1 MTSGLEA
8 TDLAC
13 VRGERPVFKGV
24 SFGVAPGQA
33 IMLKGA
39 NGSGKSSLL
48 RILAGLLKPVA
59 GRLAWNGVAVADD
72 AEGYRADLCF
82 VGHLDAVKAVFTV
95 EENLAFWATLG
106 GATGADPAA
115 ALDRFGLSAL
125 ADLPAQYLSSGQK
138 RRVNLARIAIS
149 PATLW
154 LLDEPTVG
162 LDDAANKSL
171 MALIDEHRRGG
182 GMAIIATHVDL
193 GIGDADDLRLAGGT
207 VGAMA

>member
-24 SFGVAPGQA
+24 SFALAPGQA

-39 NGSGKSSLL
+39 NGCGKSSLL

-59 GRLAWNGVAVADD
+59 GRLAWNGVAVTDD
-72 AEGYRADLCF
+72 PEGYRADLCF

-106 GATGADPAA
+106 GDSAADPAT
-115 ALDRFGLSAL
+115 ALGRFGLSAL

-138 RRVNLARIAIS
+138 RRVNLARIAVS

-171 MALIDEHRRGG
+171 LSLIDEHRRGG

-193 GIGDADDLRLAGGT
+193 GIRDADDLLLTGGT

>member
-24 SFGVAPGQA
+24 SFALAPGQA

-72 AEGYRADLCF
+72 PEDYRADLCF

-106 GATGADPAA
+106 GGGADPAT
-115 ALDRFGLSAL
+115 ALGRFGLSAL
-125 ADLPAQYLSSGQK
+125 ADLPAQYLSSGQR
-138 RRVNLARIAIS
+138 RRVNLARIAVS

-162 LDDAANKSL
+162 LDAAANRSL
-171 MALIDEHRRGG
+171 LSLIDEHRRGG

-193 GIGDADDLRLAGGT
+193 GIGDADDLLLAGGA